1 MKIEIGE
8 SIMFSWLRHAKNCQL
23 VQLNWKPS
31 VNVWDDY
38 NEEIVDLVIEKTQ
51 KRYSEKF
58 NLDLFK
64 KSSSRKQIIK
74 HRARLLL

>member
-31 VNVWDDY
+31 VHAWDDY
-38 NEEIVDLVIEKTQ
+38 NEEIVDLIIEKTQ

-64 KSSSRKQIIK
+64 KNTSRKQIEPVQ
-74 HRARLLL
+74 